1 MLHNLGSLGAL
12 IDQLTRCHNTN
23 RAVRDEVSP
32 HPMVMSDCG
41 GCIEMGPI
49 VQCVTVANNNDVVIS
64 DAKFCDVR
72 RTSAFE

>member
-49 VQCVTVANNNDVVIS
+49 VQCVTVANNNERGNLRCEVL
-64 DAKFCDVR
+64 R
-72 RTSAFE
+72 RPSYFRI